1 MTPITLL
8 QHQHLCV
15 SSITDALDW
24 GSFRINWH
32 ERGLLSHRRGA
43 AGVTQLKPNSG
54 NGHTQLAK
62 SIATHPSGEMSS
74 RLQYPLSI
82 MSTKMNRTY
91 VYGSIARPS
100 ETQGGLGGTR
110 LNQMIERV
118 VSRSNERLYQKGD
131 IVYQP
136 GDVDDSVYYIKSGK
150 IKLAYLDESGRK
162 LTLTILGEGELFGE
176 MVLIGRQKR
185 ELMAQVL
192 QDSVLYELERTQFLE
207 LLRSSPELAIE
218 VMELFGNR
226 TRDIERKLED
236 LVFKDIPTRLSRQ
249 ILKLIEQHGVDT
261 DDGVQIDFKITH
273 KELADL
279 IGSAR
284 ENTTSALNRLAKEGI
299 LDKKR
304 YHIVVKDEERLKE
317 KSGT

>member
-1 MTPITLL
+1 M
-8 QHQHLCV
+8 
-15 SSITDALDW
+15 A
-24 GSFRINWH
+24 
-32 ERGLLSHRRGA
+32 
-43 AGVTQLKPNSG
+43 
-54 NGHTQLAK
+54 
-62 SIATHPSGEMSS
+62 
-74 RLQYPLSI
+74 
-82 MSTKMNRTY
+82 TKMNRTY

-100 ETQGGLGGTR
+100 ETAGGLGANR
-110 LNQMIERV
+110 LQNVIERTV
-118 VSRSNERLYQKGD
+118 TRAHERLYQKGD

-136 GDVDDSVYYIKSGK
+136 GDLDDSIYFVKSGK

-176 MVLIGRQKR
+176 MVLIGRTKR

-192 QDSVLYELERTQFLE
+192 QDSVLYEIEKSQFVE
-207 LLRSSPELAIE
+207 LIKTNPELALE

-226 TRDIERKLED
+226 TREIERKLED

-304 YHIVVKDEERLKE
+304 YHIVVIDEGRLKE
-317 KSGT
+317 KSGA

>member
-1 MTPITLL
+1 M
-8 QHQHLCV
+8 
-15 SSITDALDW
+15 
-24 GSFRINWH
+24 
-32 ERGLLSHRRGA
+32 
-43 AGVTQLKPNSG
+43 
-54 NGHTQLAK
+54 
-62 SIATHPSGEMSS
+62 ATK
-74 RLQYPLSI
+74 I
-82 MSTKMNRTY
+82 NRTY

-100 ETQGGLGGTR
+100 ESQGGVGGKR
-110 LNQMIERV
+110 LQQVIERV
-118 VSRSNERLYQKGD
+118 ISRSHERPYQKGD

-136 GDVDDSVYYIKSGK
+136 GDVDDSIYYVKSGK

-162 LTLTILGEGELFGE
+162 LTLTILGEGEIFGE
-176 MVLIGRQKR
+176 MILIGKQKR

-192 QDSVLYELERTQFLE
+192 QESVLYEIERAQFLE
-207 LLRSSPELAIE
+207 LMTGNPELTLE
-218 VMELFGNR
+218 VMELFAHR
-226 TRDIERKLED
+226 TREIERKLED

-249 ILKLIEQHGVDT
+249 ILKLIEHHGVDT
-261 DDGVQIDFKITH
+261 DDGVKIDFKITH

-304 YHIVVKDEERLKE
+304 YHIIVKDEEALKE